1 MTKLDQ
7 HFINIDA
14 CPPGRE
20 WVSTNCTTAAEC
32 WEKLLAEMRVEW
44 AIWWYVRD
52 RGFDARAEKLARRM
66 VLRAVGYAANA
77 MDAAKLPEQAKTL
90 RAIPVTATFEEIERS
105 ALAAARDAWAAGDA
119 VWAAWAAARDAA
131 RAAGAARAAAKAAA
145 GAAGAAAKAAAGAA
159 GAAGAAV
166 AAAAAAGAAVAA
178 AAAVR
183 VAVWAAEQKQQ
194 IADIRELFECP
205 WTEET
210 T

>member
-14 CPPGRE
+14 CHPGRE
-20 WVSTNCTTAAEC
+20 WVSANCTTAAEC
-32 WEKLLAEMRVEW
+32 WEKLLAEMRVDW
-44 AIWWYVRD
+44 ALWWYVRD

-77 MDAAKLPEQAKTL
+77 MDVAKLPEQAKTL

-105 ALAAARDAWAAGDA
+105 AGAVRAAGAAVAAAW
-119 VWAAWAAARDAA
+119 
-131 RAAGAARAAAKAAA
+131 AAGAARAARAAR
-145 GAAGAAAKAAAGAA
+145 AAVAAVAAA

-166 AAAAAAGAAVAA
+166 AAAAAAGAAGAA
-178 AAAVR
+178 GDAGAAG
-183 VAVWAAEQKQQ
+183 AAEQKQQ